1 MGKLVEKLSDIQ
13 IKSWIKAG
21 KIEKKIKGGK
31 PVTKSDD
38 DKGSQQR
45 SGAASDGDGLTFT
58 LSAAGTAAWV
68 LRYRFGGKARELTLG
83 RYPDKSLAQARDD
96 ARKARARI
104 QDGVDVAREKQLANV
119 ERAVAKSFRQLAN
132 DYMVKAFP
140 GLAAST
146 VKQRR
151 HHIENVI
158 LPKLGQIPA
167 REVTTADVVSLIE
180 TVGEKS
186 INVAELVF
194 TALSEIFKHGIASHV
209 VKANPCGGIS
219 VAAICGKPKPKRER
233 LKLTEAELRA
243 TLPALPSI
251 GAENALTVK
260 ILLATCVRIGELA
273 RAQWQD
279 IDFDGTAQWVDAKG
293 DPIEA
298 EGPKWRIP
306 DANSKTGKGFIVPL
320 VPAVAGWFKEL
331 ETLACGSSL
340 VMPARQQRRIN
351 NHGKDIHFEPRALN
365 AMLHKL
371 CDRQAAAGNP
381 VRRFTPHDLRSTA
394 RSWLTSETIGA
405 SVIVAERCLNHTLG
419 GLLAVYDQHDYLTE
433 RRTVLER
440 WTDFLLAC
448 EAGKGWMPKG
458 GNVVPLRIGSAV

>member
-13 IKSWIKAG
+13 IRKWIKAG
-21 KIEKKIKGGK
+21 K
-31 PVTKSDD
+31 PVAKSD
-38 DKGSQQR
+38 GN
-45 SGAASDGDGLTFT
+45 GLTFT
-58 LSAAGTAAWV
+58 LSAAGMAAWV
-68 LRYRFGGKARELTLG
+68 LRYRHGGKARELTLG
-83 RYPDKSLAQARDD
+83 RYPDKSLALARDD
-96 ARKARARI
+96 ARKARASI
-104 QDGVDVAREKQLANV
+104 QDGVDVARVKQVAGI
-119 ERAVAKSFRQLAN
+119 ERAAAKSFRQLAT
-132 DYMVKAFP
+132 DYMEKAFP
-140 GLAAST
+140 ALAAST
-146 VKQRR
+146 VKQRK

-167 REVTTADVVSLIE
+167 REVSTADVVSLVE
-180 TVGEKS
+180 GVGKKS

-194 TALSEIFKHGIASHV
+194 TALSEIFKHGVARHV
-209 VKANPCGGIS
+209 VTANPCAGIS
-219 VAAICGKPKPKRER
+219 VSAICGKPEPKRQR
-233 LKLTEAELRA
+233 LMLTEAELRVI
-243 TLPALPSI
+243 LPALPSI

-273 RAQWQD
+273 RAEWSH
-279 IDFDGTAQWVDAKG
+279 IDFEGTARWVQANG

-306 DANSKTGKGFIVPL
+306 DANSKTSKGFIVPL
-320 VPAVAGWFKEL
+320 LPAVAGWFKEL

-371 CDRQAAAGNP
+371 CDRQAAAGHP

-394 RSWLTSETIGA
+394 RSWLTSATIGA

-433 RRTVLER
+433 RHTVLAR

-448 EAGKGWMPKG
+448 EAGREMPAA
-458 GNVVPLRIGSAV
+458 GNVITIGKVAA